1 MKTIKNYQTTI
12 KQLSQNYQKT
22 IKKLSKNYEKTYQK
36 TIKKVS
42 KKLLKNKHISKSF
55 PHFSHSS
62 PAVLPWLMRARSARR
77 GQIQTD
83 SNRLKQILPYTQT
96 DSSRLKQIQQR
107 LKQTQSYSVALPV
120 PCYYRFFIMW
130 EGPFSSPGGWED
142 FSEAEPSRA
151 GSKVTNLHE
160 ASRKWGQISTTGAV
174 VHKLTPTPASKIWRQ
189 FEHSSRGT
197 GGRYGSGLG
206 GGPVFPAFRG
216 ESTRCFPKM
225 RPDFDDR
232 RDSA

>member
-1 MKTIKNYQTTI
+1 MRYATKLPKLYTFKKPYEVRKKPYATQKTINKLSKNYKKLLKNHQT
-12 KQLSQNYQKT
+12 T
-22 IKKLSKNYEKTYQK
+22 IKKLSKNYEKTMK
-36 TIKKVS
+36 NLSRTIKKVS
-42 KKLLKNKHISKSF
+42 KTIKKQTHIKTFF

-130 EGPFSSPGGWED
+130 AGPFSSPGGRED

-160 ASRKWGQISTTGAV
+160 ASRK
-174 VHKLTPTPASKIWRQ
+174 
-189 FEHSSRGT
+189 
-197 GGRYGSGLG
+197 
-206 GGPVFPAFRG
+206 
-216 ESTRCFPKM
+216 
-225 RPDFDDR
+225 
-232 RDSA
+232 

>member
-1 MKTIKNYQTTI
+1 MIFEVLGVEVGNKNLSKNYQ
-12 KQLSQNYQKT
+12 KS
-22 IKKLSKNYEKTYQK
+22 IKKLSKNKQ
-36 TIKKVS
+36 
-42 KKLLKNKHISKSF
+42 ISKSF

-160 ASRKWGQISTTGAV
+160 ASRK
-174 VHKLTPTPASKIWRQ
+174 
-189 FEHSSRGT
+189 
-197 GGRYGSGLG
+197 
-206 GGPVFPAFRG
+206 
-216 ESTRCFPKM
+216 
-225 RPDFDDR
+225 
-232 RDSA
+232 

>member
-1 MKTIKNYQTTI
+1 
-12 KQLSQNYQKT
+12 
-22 IKKLSKNYEKTYQK
+22 
-36 TIKKVS
+36 
-42 KKLLKNKHISKSF
+42 
-55 PHFSHSS
+55 
-62 PAVLPWLMRARSARR
+62 MRARSARR

-206 GGPVFPAFRG
+206 GALFFQLSGANLRDASRKWGQISTTGATVHKLIHTPASNMWRQCEHSSRENDVFFW
-216 ESTRCFPKM
+216 
-225 RPDFDDR
+225 
-232 RDSA
+232 